1 MGRRKDD
8 PALQAAKGFPGRRK
22 GKVLKEIEAAAQ
34 SVQHEQPTDPFGLPA
49 LFRKAP
55 AYYRR
60 ASEVWA
66 EQAVALRTKGRRG
79 TDYRP
84 ALTRYCLWVQYFEAA
99 AEEVRKGGMV
109 VKWTPAGSES
119 ERLIPNP
126 AYRVMEQA
134 RLALQPLEA
143 EFGFAP
149 LSDASLVRVESF
161 NRRQMS
167 LPLTDPGQRGR
178 GVPDVPDETDPMDLM
193 MSADSPPPG
202 RIN

>member
-8 PALQAAKGFPGRRK
+8 PAVQAAKGFPGRRK
-22 GKVLKEIEAAAQ
+22 GKVLREIEAAAAQ
-34 SVQHEQPTDPFGLPA
+34 VQHEPSADPYALPA

-66 EQAVALRTKGRRG
+66 EQITALRTKGRRG

-99 AEEVRKGGMV
+99 AEEVRKGGMTV
-109 VKWTPAGSES
+109 RWTPAGSDS
-119 ERLIPNP
+119 ERVIPNP

-161 NRRQMS
+161 NRRQLS
-167 LPLTDPGQRGR
+167 LPIEPPGRGHGAPGQG
-178 GVPDVPDETDPMDLM
+178 DDDDPMDLM